1 MILGK
6 RVRLCPIERD
16 NLPLLAAWLNDPDVR
31 RYLNLYLPVSISDE
45 EKWLKAQQEK
55 EPAAQPFLLEIRD
68 RDGWLPIGEIGFD
81 TVNWRDRWAEIFIFI
96 GEKSYWQNGYG
107 TEAMRLMMLNGFH
120 NLNLHAIR
128 LKVIDQNTR
137 AIRCY
142 KKLGFVE
149 EGRMREAQ
157 FHDGGYLDV
166 ILMSILRSEWKTQ
179 GLEELA

>member
-6 RVRLCPIERD
+6 RVRLCPIESE
-16 NLPLLAAWLNDPDVR
+16 NLPLLAGWLNDPEIR
-31 RYLNLYLPVSISDE
+31 RYLSHYLPVSKSAV
-45 EKWLKAQQEK
+45 EKWLKAQQEL
-55 EPAAQPFLLEIRD
+55 EPAAQPFLLEIK
-68 RDGWLPIGEIGFD
+68 DGDNWLPIGVINF
-81 TVNWRDRWAEIFIFI
+81 VHLNWRDRWAEIGIYI
-96 GEKSYWQNGYG
+96 GDKLHWDNGYG
-107 TEAMRLMMLNGFH
+107 SEAMRLMMQNGFN

-142 KKLGFVE
+142 KKLGFIE

-157 FHDGGYLDV
+157 FQDGGYLDV